1 MQGMCTCAGAC
12 RKCRCDGGWPRQRR
26 CADRVRLTSQVFLSC
41 RQEFSGPL
49 DELEALFFAHREV
62 DAVVAQIARVLRVD
76 ELAVK
81 LGGKLAG
88 PRKFLAKCRDD
99 SRVVAVGLVAFKQ

>member
-1 MQGMCTCAGAC
+1 M
-12 RKCRCDGGWPRQRR
+12 
-26 CADRVRLTSQVFLSC
+26 RLTSQVFLSC
-41 RQEFSGPL
+41 RQEFSGLL
-49 DELEALFFAHREV
+49 DELKALLFTHRKV
-62 DAVVAQIARVLRVD
+62 NAVVAQVARVLRID